1 MIIRDAQFL
10 SAHFS
15 LISWL
20 SIPFS
25 NIVLKI
31 YSNANLTY
39 FGKSVCLQKIQNLFL
54 LQNFR
59 RICFVSY

>member
-39 FGKSVCLQKIQNLFL
+39 FGKSVCLQKNRAILYHGNKTL
-54 LQNFR
+54 
-59 RICFVSY
+59 